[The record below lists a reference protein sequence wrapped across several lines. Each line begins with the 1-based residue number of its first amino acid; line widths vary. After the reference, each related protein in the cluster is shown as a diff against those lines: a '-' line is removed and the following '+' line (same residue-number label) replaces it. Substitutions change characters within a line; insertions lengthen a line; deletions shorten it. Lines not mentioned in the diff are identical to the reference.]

1 MGVYEEQIVPIKIS
15 RLAEYVSQR
24 KCISLEE
31 ALAYIYIN
39 PMYDKLYDEGAKWW
53 YLSTAAL
60 YDEFESARKDDC
72 RFVKPEEFEFYTYTL
87 EKYALTK
94 GLSGLQALALLKRY
108 CVDDFLLDHYDLLHT
123 QGTGY
128 VIDEIDLLI
137 KRRKRKIRLNQG
149 LNVETRT
156 GLMKLIQA

>member
-24 KCISLEE
+24 KRISLEE
-31 ALAYIYIN
+31 ALAYIYVN

-53 YLSTAAL
+53 YLSTEAL
-60 YDEFESARKDDC
+60 YEEFESVRRVDS

-87 EKYALTK
+87 EKYALAK
-94 GLSGLQALALLKRY
+94 GLTGLQALALLKRNGA
-108 CVDDFLLDHYDLLHT
+108 DEFLLDHYDLLHT

-128 VIDEIDLLI
+128 VIDEIDRFI
-137 KRRKRKIRLNQG
+137 QRRKRR
-149 LNVETRT
+149 
-156 GLMKLIQA
+156 

>member
-24 KCISLEE
+24 KHISLEE

-39 PMYDKLYDEGAKWW
+39 PMYDRLYDEGAKWW
-53 YLSTAAL
+53 YLSTEAL

-72 RFVKPEEFEFYTYTL
+72 RFVRSEEFEFYTYTL
-87 EKYALTK
+87 EKYALAK
-94 GLSGLQALALLKRY
+94 GLTGLQALALLKRY
-108 CVDDFLLDHYDLLHT
+108 KADDFLLDHYDLLHT

-128 VIDEIDLLI
+128 VIDEIDRLI
-137 KRRKRKIRLNQG
+137 RHRKRK
-149 LNVETRT
+149 
-156 GLMKLIQA
+156 

>member
-24 KCISLEE
+24 KRISLEE

-53 YLSTAAL
+53 YLSTEAL
-60 YDEFESARKDDC
+60 YEEFESARKDDC
-72 RFVKPEEFEFYTYTL
+72 RFVKPEEFGFYTYTL
-87 EKYALTK
+87 EKYALAK
-94 GLSGLQALALLKRY
+94 GLTGLQALARLKRY
-108 CVDDFLLDHYDLLHT
+108 GVDDFLLDHYDLLHT

-128 VIDEIDLLI
+128 VIDEIDRFI
-137 KRRKRKIRLNQG
+137 QRRKRK
-149 LNVETRT
+149 
-156 GLMKLIQA
+156 